1 MRSEHRASLP
11 TRQCARDPILAGMI
25 QVRCDTDADTRAVA
39 RRLAALC
46 RAGDIIVLNGTLG
59 AGKTAFAG
67 GLADGMGVEEPVTS
81 PTFVLM
87 RSYTSGFLPL
97 VHVDAY
103 RLQTIGEF
111 EDLAAVEA
119 GEDGVVVIEWG
130 TAVAAALPRDR
141 LEIELRVE
149 DDGARTL
156 LFTPFGSWL
165 GRPLEE
171 VTWT

>member
-1 MRSEHRASLP
+1 
-11 TRQCARDPILAGMI
+11 MI
-25 QVRCDTDADTRAVA
+25 QVRADTDADTRAVA

-46 RAGDIIVLNGTLG
+46 RAGDVIVLNGTLG

-87 RSYTSGFLPL
+87 RSYDSGFMPL

-111 EDLAAVEA
+111 EDLAAIES

-130 TAVAAALPRDR
+130 TAVSAVLPRDR
-141 LEIELRVE
+141 LEIQLHVE
-149 DDGARTL
+149 EDGARTL
-156 LFTPFGSWL
+156 VFTPLGSWAT
-165 GRPLEE
+165 RPLEE
-171 VTWT
+171 VTGR

>member
-1 MRSEHRASLP
+1 
-11 TRQCARDPILAGMI
+11 MI
-25 QVRCDTDADTRAVA
+25 QVRCDSDADTRAVA

-46 RAGDIIVLNGTLG
+46 RAGDVIVLNGELG

-103 RLQTIGEF
+103 RLHTVGEF
-111 EDLAAVEA
+111 EDLDAIEMGA
-119 GEDGVVVIEWG
+119 DGVVVIEWG
-130 TAVAAALPRDR
+130 RAVSSVLPHDR

-149 DDGARTL
+149 EDAARTL
-156 LFTPFGSWL
+156 VFRPTGSWAA
-165 GRPLEE
+165 RPLEE
-171 VTWT
+171 VTGP

>member
-1 MRSEHRASLP
+1 
-11 TRQCARDPILAGMI
+11 MI

-46 RAGDIIVLNGTLG
+46 RAGDVILLNGKLG

-67 GLADGMGVEEPVTS
+67 GLADGMGVDEPVTS

-87 RSYTSGFLPL
+87 RSYDSGFMPL

-130 TAVAAALPRDR
+130 TAVTAVLPRDR
-141 LEIELRVE
+141 LEIQFDVEE
-149 DDGARTL
+149 DDARTL
-156 LFTPFGSWL
+156 VFTPRGSWM

-171 VTWT
+171 VTGR